1 MGFIATLGIM
11 IVSCFV
17 ISKLSNL
24 KYKSKVG
31 LACTICLGR
40 KTLSDERYKAL
51 VIASKPGYG
60 YFILLNG
67 GDCYLMH
74 EDRVEFD

>member
-17 ISKLSNL
+17 I
-24 KYKSKVG
+24 
-31 LACTICLGR
+31 ICLGR

>member
-1 MGFIATLGIM
+1 MRLKNGFYRDAW
-11 IVSCFV
+11 
-17 ISKLSNL
+17 NN
-24 KYKSKVG
+24 KSKVG